1 MSLTV
6 FENDL
11 KSLIFKIVIFKKKK
25 FAGKFNIYQCNC
37 IPILARKFKINMGKL
52 NETILGDFRTLCIQ
66 LFHLDF

>member
-11 KSLIFKIVIFKKKK
+11 NSFIFKIVIFLKK
-25 FAGKFNIYQCNC
+25 FAGKFNMYQCNC
-37 IPILARKFKINMGKL
+37 FPILARKFKINMGKL